1 MLRFIVKRCLLGMLL
16 AFIVLT
22 MIFLSLHLVPGDP
35 AEIILT
41 GEGGGAASPEALA
54 RVREQLGLDQSL
66 WTQYV
71 NYLSGVLS
79 GDLGSSFRDNSP
91 VIQAVAERLPRT
103 LELVA
108 VAVLLALAVG
118 IPLGSLAAKRGGVID
133 AAINLVTST
142 GISVPVYVIGTVLVL
157 VFSLK
162 LGWFPAGG
170 FRAAEADFSGHLQ
183 RVILPAVALSFG
195 IISVV
200 SRMTRSAVLEVISQ
214 DYVRTAK
221 AIGLSR
227 PVVFR
232 KHVLRGS
239 LNPVVTVVGL
249 QVGTLLGSTV
259 LVERIFNWPGL
270 SGLLVEAVLQR
281 DYPVVQGI
289 VIVISVI
296 FILINIIVDIS
307 YGLLDPRVRTS

>member
-1 MLRFIVKRCLLGMLL
+1 MLRFVLKRCLLGLFL

-22 MIFLSLHLVPGDP
+22 LIFLSLHMVPGDP

-54 RVREQLGLDQSL
+54 KVRTELGLDQSL

-71 NYLSGVLS
+71 NYLSGIVS
-79 GDLGSSFRDNSP
+79 GDLGSSFRDNSA
-91 VIQAVAERLPRT
+91 VTAAVAERLPRT

-108 VAVLLALAVG
+108 VAVLLALVIG
-118 IPLGSLAAKRGGVID
+118 IPLGSLAARRGGVID

-170 FRAAEADFSGHLQ
+170 YRAAEADFAGHLQ
-183 RVILPAVALSFG
+183 RVLLPALALSFG

-200 SRMTRSAVLEVISQ
+200 SRMTRSAVLEVIGQ

-227 PVVFR
+227 PTVFR

-307 YGLLDPRVRTS
+307 YGMLDPRVRTS

>member
-1 MLRFIVKRCLLGMLL
+1 MLRFVLKRCFLGLFL

-22 MIFLSLHLVPGDP
+22 LIFLSLHMVPGDP
-35 AEIILT
+35 AEVILT

-54 RVREQLGLDQSL
+54 KVRSELGLDQSL

-71 NYLSGVLS
+71 QYLSGILN

-91 VIQAVAERLPRT
+91 VTAAVAERLPRT

-108 VAVLLALAVG
+108 VAVILALAIG
-118 IPLGSLAAKRGGVID
+118 IPLGSLAAKRGGVTD

-170 FRAAEADFSGHLQ
+170 YRNPETDFAGHLQ
-183 RVILPAVALSFG
+183 RVLLPAVALAFG

-200 SRMTRSAVLEVISQ
+200 SRMTRSAVLEVIGQ

-227 PVVFR
+227 ATVFR

-289 VIVISVI
+289 VIVISAV

>member
-170 FRAAEADFSGHLQ
+170 FRAAEADFGGHLQ

>member
-1 MLRFIVKRCLLGMLL
+1 LLRFVLKRCFLGLFL
-16 AFIVLT
+16 AFVVLT
-22 MIFLSLHLVPGDP
+22 LIFLSLHMVPGDP

-54 RVREQLGLDQSL
+54 KVRSELGLDQSL
-66 WTQYV
+66 WAQYV
-71 NYLSGVLS
+71 QYLSGILS

-91 VIQAVAERLPRT
+91 VTAAVAERLPRT

-108 VAVLLALAVG
+108 VAVLLALAIG
-118 IPLGSLAAKRGGVID
+118 IPLGSLAARRGGVID

-170 FRAAEADFSGHLQ
+170 YRAADADLAGHIQ
-183 RVILPAVALSFG
+183 RVLLPALALSFG

-200 SRMTRSAVLEVISQ
+200 SRMTRSAVLEVIGL

-227 PVVFR
+227 PTVFR

-307 YGLLDPRVRTS
+307 YGMLDPRVRTS

>member
-1 MLRFIVKRCLLGMLL
+1 MLRFVLKRCFLGLFL
-16 AFIVLT
+16 AFVVLT
-22 MIFLSLHLVPGDP
+22 LIFLSLHMVPGDP

-54 RVREQLGLDQSL
+54 KVRSELGLDQSL
-66 WTQYV
+66 WAQYV
-71 NYLSGVLS
+71 QYLSGILS

-91 VIQAVAERLPRT
+91 VTAAVAERLPRT

-108 VAVLLALAVG
+108 VAVLLALAIG
-118 IPLGSLAAKRGGVID
+118 IPLGSLAARRGGVID

-157 VFSLK
+157 AFSLK

-170 FRAAEADFSGHLQ
+170 YRAPDADLAGHIQ
-183 RVILPAVALSFG
+183 RVLLPAVALSFG

-200 SRMTRSAVLEVISQ
+200 SRMTRSAVLEVIGL

-227 PVVFR
+227 PTVFR

-307 YGLLDPRVRTS
+307 YGMLDPRVRTS

>member
-1 MLRFIVKRCLLGMLL
+1 MLL

-170 FRAAEADFSGHLQ
+170 FRAAEADFGGHLQ

>member
-1 MLRFIVKRCLLGMLL
+1 MLRFVLKRCFLGLFL

-22 MIFLSLHLVPGDP
+22 LIFLSLHMVPGDP
-35 AEIILT
+35 AEVILT

-54 RVREQLGLDQSL
+54 KVRSELGLDQSL

-71 NYLSGVLS
+71 QYLSGILN

-91 VIQAVAERLPRT
+91 VTAAVAERLPRT

-108 VAVLLALAVG
+108 VAVILALVIG
-118 IPLGSLAAKRGGVID
+118 IPLGSLAAKRGGVTD

-170 FRAAEADFSGHLQ
+170 YRNPETDFAGHLQ
-183 RVILPAVALSFG
+183 RVLLPAVALAFG

-200 SRMTRSAVLEVISQ
+200 SRMTRSAVLEVIGQ

-227 PVVFR
+227 PTVFR

-289 VIVISVI
+289 VIVISAV

>member
-1 MLRFIVKRCLLGMLL
+1 MLRFIVKRCLLGMFL

-22 MIFLSLHLVPGDP
+22 LIFLSLHLVPGDP

-54 RVREQLGLDQSL
+54 KVRSQLGLDQSL
-66 WTQYV
+66 WNQYV
-71 NYLSGVLS
+71 NYLSGLLS

-91 VIQAVAERLPRT
+91 VTQAVAERLPRT

-108 VAVLLALAVG
+108 VAVLLALVVG
-118 IPLGSLAAKRGGVID
+118 IPLGSLAAKRGGIID
-133 AAINLVTST
+133 ATINLVTST
-142 GISVPVYVIGTVLVL
+142 GISVPVYVIGTILVL

-170 FRAAEADFSGHLQ
+170 FRAAETDFGGHLQ
-183 RVILPAVALSFG
+183 RVLLPAVALSFG

-200 SRMTRSAVLEVISQ
+200 SRMTRSAVLEVINQ

>member
-1 MLRFIVKRCLLGMLL
+1 V
-16 AFIVLT
+16 
-22 MIFLSLHLVPGDP
+22 
-35 AEIILT
+35 
-41 GEGGGAASPEALA
+41 
-54 RVREQLGLDQSL
+54 Q
-66 WTQYV
+66 
-71 NYLSGVLS
+71 YLSGILS

-91 VIQAVAERLPRT
+91 VTAAVAERLPRT

-108 VAVLLALAVG
+108 VAVLLALAIG
-118 IPLGSLAAKRGGVID
+118 IPLGSLAARRGGVID

-170 FRAAEADFSGHLQ
+170 YRAADADLAGHIQ
-183 RVILPAVALSFG
+183 RVLLPALALSFG

-200 SRMTRSAVLEVISQ
+200 SRMTRSAVLEVIGL

-227 PVVFR
+227 PTVFR

-307 YGLLDPRVRTS
+307 YGMLDPRVRTS